1 MYLFLHYICFYS
13 NIFGFETKKTIAFNE
28 ITSVKRAKTA
38 GIFPNAIEIIG
49 GGRKYF
55 FASFLSR
62 DEAFKLINDGWEQ
75 HSNGAEAAIE
85 QQLVISKNLSA
96 SDSKSISESSSQEN
110 GFVAIEKVNSF
121 KRPIDE
127 LDTADRDKAASTSNA
142 AQFSPNVEN
151 DLEVENDLDL
161 PINTD
166 PSSSLDTCIW
176 KPENFDAPKVPE
188 DYTKVAEAKFP
199 IKVEEFFNLF
209 FSDSAISF
217 VEAFHKRCGDKEFR
231 CSSWYPHDKF
241 GHARDVSF
249 QHPIKFYLGAKFGS
263 CQEVQK
269 FRIYRNRFL
278 FLFQAFCILLFCI
291 MYSYILLDIL
301 TSTLDSHL
309 VIESSQRINDAPYGD
324 YFLVEGLWHVEK
336 NTNRSQEGCALRV
349 YINVAFSKKTIWKGK
364 IVQAT
369 LDECRE
375 TYASWIDTAR
385 EILKQKPDKE
395 GLNVA
400 LSSVQNGDH
409 PMGKEARTQEPSER
423 SPNLSEPP
431 DSMDGNQQMG
441 NLLDGSFIDATS
453 VTTLLRE
460 LVRKS
465 YSFLNN
471 QSRISLVVAIAFVVI
486 FLMQMSIL
494 VLINRPQH
502 VHVTYPVEYMGGM
515 GGEWSTENVAW
526 LEKRAHHLK
535 DEMLM
540 LGARLERLQHDYAA
554 LKAQLEGL
562 EHPRKRR

>member
-217 VEAFHKRCGDKEFR
+217 VEAFHKRCGDKG
-231 CSSWYPHDKF
+231 S
-241 GHARDVSF
+241 
-249 QHPIKFYLGAKFGS
+249 HP
-263 CQEVQK
+263 
-269 FRIYRNRFL
+269 
-278 FLFQAFCILLFCI
+278 
-291 MYSYILLDIL
+291 
-301 TSTLDSHL
+301 
-309 VIESSQRINDAPYGD
+309 
-324 YFLVEGLWHVEK
+324 
-336 NTNRSQEGCALRV
+336 
-349 YINVAFSKKTIWKGK
+349 
-364 IVQAT
+364 
-369 LDECRE
+369 
-375 TYASWIDTAR
+375 
-385 EILKQKPDKE
+385 
-395 GLNVA
+395 
-400 LSSVQNGDH
+400 
-409 PMGKEARTQEPSER
+409 
-423 SPNLSEPP
+423 
-431 DSMDGNQQMG
+431 
-441 NLLDGSFIDATS
+441 
-453 VTTLLRE
+453 
-460 LVRKS
+460 
-465 YSFLNN
+465 
-471 QSRISLVVAIAFVVI
+471 
-486 FLMQMSIL
+486 
-494 VLINRPQH
+494 
-502 VHVTYPVEYMGGM
+502 
-515 GGEWSTENVAW
+515 
-526 LEKRAHHLK
+526 
-535 DEMLM
+535 
-540 LGARLERLQHDYAA
+540 
-554 LKAQLEGL
+554 
-562 EHPRKRR
+562 